1 MRQEIRELG
10 IDLSNYGIGTYKT
23 TCPRCSPTRK
33 KKHDTCLSVTVDHDF
48 VVFNCHHCNF
58 SGKKYSN
65 ENQRKYQKI
74 VELPTKRTVDDTTLE
89 WFSRRG
95 ISRETVEF
103 FKIYNDFQSFGEQKE
118 KCICFPYYHNY
129 SVINVKYRA
138 NGKKFKQIQGAKR
151 SLFNFDN
158 IDKESKEII
167 FVEGEMDVMAMKEAT
182 IDSVSLPDGAPS
194 DAKFNPEDKRFQALK
209 THPLLEEMEKIII
222 AVDNDSSGKALEMEL
237 AHRFGKDKCWYVE
250 FPDDCKDAN
259 ETIIKYG
266 KGKLRELVDQAK
278 PYPIDGL
285 YTIKDFRKDVYNIYD
300 GNVKQPISTG
310 FPMLDEIYKVMTGT
324 FNLVTGVPNHGKSNF
339 IDQLAMNL
347 AKREGWNF
355 AIFSPEH
362 STPMHI
368 RRLAEKYVEKPFD
381 HGINE
386 RMTKDELTEA
396 LNFLDHKFFFVEN
409 TDDIPD
415 IEWILK
421 KMRSAC
427 IRNGVKGIIIDPY
440 NEIADDN
447 SLREDIHIRNLI
459 SACKQ
464 FCRSHEVVIWMVAH
478 PHKMSRID
486 GVIPAP
492 SLYDVSGAAHW
503 NNMADVG
510 LVIHRDFEQNET
522 NVITRKIREQGLYG
536 TIGVRKFHYD
546 LSKHI
551 YIEKNEEI

>member
-1 MRQEIRELG
+1 MKQEINELG
-10 IDLSNYGIGTYKT
+10 IQLRHYHNGSYKT
-23 TCPRCSPTRK
+23 VCPQCSTTRK
-33 KKHDTCLSVTVDHDF
+33 KKFDTCLSVTIEDDF

-58 SGKKYSN
+58 SGKRYSL
-65 ENQRKYQKI
+65 ESQKRYQKVVDLPTQRKI
-74 VELPTKRTVDDTTLE
+74 DDTTIE
-89 WFSRRG
+89 WFARRG
-95 ISRETVEF
+95 ISKETIEC
-103 FKIYNDFQSFGEQKE
+103 FKIYNDFQSFGEAKE
-118 KCICFPYYHNY
+118 KCICFPYYHNFQT
-129 SVINVKYRA
+129 VNVKFRG
-138 NGKKFKQIQGAKR
+138 NGKKFKQINGAKR
-151 SLFNFDN
+151 TLFNFDS
-158 IDKESKEII
+158 IHKDSKEII
-167 FVEGEMDVMAMKEAT
+167 FVEGEMDVLAMKEANF
-182 IDSVSLPDGAPS
+182 DCVSLPDGAPT
-194 DAKFNPEDKRFQALK
+194 DAKFNPEDKRFHALK
-209 THPLLEEMEKIII
+209 SHPRLEEMEKIII
-222 AVDNDSSGKALEMEL
+222 AVDDDPSGKALELEL

-250 FPDDCKDAN
+250 FPEDCKDAN
-259 ETIIKYG
+259 ETLVKYG
-266 KGKLRELVDQAK
+266 KDKLIDLVENAK

-285 YTIKDFRKDVYNIYD
+285 YTIRDFRKDVFNIYD

-310 FPMLDEIYKVMTGT
+310 FPMLDEIYKIMTGT

-381 HGINE
+381 QGINE
-386 RMTKDELTEA
+386 RMTKEELSEA
-396 LNFLDHKFFFVEN
+396 MDFLDHKFYFVEN
-409 TDDIPD
+409 TDEIPSID
-415 IEWILK
+415 WILK

-440 NEIADDN
+440 NEIADN
-447 SLREDIHIRNLI
+447 SELREDIHIRNLI

-486 GVIPAP
+486 GIIPAP

-510 LVIHRDFEQNET
+510 LVVHRDFEANET

-551 YIEKNEEI
+551 YIEKNEY